1 MFCLE
6 NNQVRF
12 ALSERAEI
20 VQFQNKITG
29 HEYIAQPRGC
39 WTLILRDEYG
49 DLLLEGTFVDDEG
62 IELDN
67 PLIVAKS
74 YKAADRLAVAVWNP
88 SSGRQPLCIQ
98 APRYRL
104 IKVVTINGEAKPP
117 PGILD
122 PNQIAVLIYV
132 TA

>member
-1 MFCLE
+1 
-6 NNQVRF
+6 
-12 ALSERAEI
+12 
-20 VQFQNKITG
+20 
-29 HEYIAQPRGC
+29 
-39 WTLILRDEYG
+39 
-49 DLLLEGTFVDDEG
+49 LLEGTFVDDEG

-88 SSGRQPLCIQ
+88 TSGRQPSSIQ
-98 APRYRL
+98 APGYRL
-104 IKVVTINGEAKPP
+104 MKVVTIDGEVKLPLK
-117 PGILD
+117 ILN